1 MKKQFQNWA
10 WSQGMKF
17 NSKVHDLTYFFWETT
32 LRCNLKC
39 RHCGSDCDKDI
50 IAADLPKEKVLQV
63 FRNIAESYEPK
74 DIMVAVTG
82 GEPLVRK
89 DLFEILSEVSS
100 MGFPWGMVTNG
111 MVVDEELVESCA
123 KSGMKSVSVSLDGLK
138 EAHNWLRNSDVS
150 YDRAINA
157 LKLFLK
163 SGKFNVVEAITCVN
177 TENITQLEDMYKMLK
192 NMGIHTWRLFTIFP
206 KGRAETN
213 RELILNKNLLIKLFN
228 FISVKRN
235 SSSSGMHI
243 SYSEEGYLGC
253 NWEKEVRDDFFF
265 CAAGINVG
273 SLLADGS
280 YSACPSLSRE
290 WIQGHVD
297 EIEFSEAWETRYMN
311 MRDRK
316 WMKTDG
322 CKSCKQW
329 CKCNGS
335 SLHLWDFK
343 AGKIKV
349 CHYNML
355 NEFI

>member
-17 NSKVHDLTYFFWETT
+17 NSKIHDLTYFFWETT

-39 RHCGSDCDKDI
+39 RHCGSDCDKDKSI
-50 IAADLPKEKVLQV
+50 EELPKEKVLRV
-63 FRNIAESYEPK
+63 FRNIAENYEAK
-74 DIMVAVTG
+74 DVMVAVTG

-111 MVVDEELVESCA
+111 MLVDEKMVERCA
-123 KSGMKSVSVSLDGLK
+123 ESGMKTVSVSLDGLSQ
-138 EAHNWLRNSDVS
+138 AHNWLRNSEIS
-150 YDRAINA
+150 YDRAVNA
-157 LKLFLK
+157 LRLFLK
-163 SGKFNVVEAITCVN
+163 SGKFSVVEVITCVN
-177 TENITQLEDMYKMLK
+177 AENINQLEDMYKLLK
-192 NMGIHTWRLFTIFP
+192 DIGVHGWRLFTIFP

-213 RELILNKNLLIKLFN
+213 MELILNKNLVLELFS
-228 FISVKRN
+228 FIRDKRN
-235 SSSSGMHI
+235 SNPGMHI

-265 CAAGINVG
+265 CGAGVNVG

-297 EIEFSEAWETRYMN
+297 EIAFSEAWETRYKN

-316 WMKTDG
+316 WMRTEG
-322 CKSCKQW
+322 CKSCRQW
-329 CKCNGS
+329 NKCNGS

-343 AGKIKV
+343 EGRTKV
-349 CHYNML
+349 CHYDML
-355 NEFI
+355 NA